1 MLAALWAEDL
11 QGVIGK
17 DQTLPWHL
25 PNDLKYFKEMTI
37 GKTIVMGRTTFEGMG
52 SRPLPNRQTIV
63 LTRNP
68 DYQAEGVTV
77 MHSVDDVLAYAK
89 TKEEP
94 TMIIGGAVVFQ
105 DFLPYYDLLY
115 RTVIEEN
122 FSGDTYFPSINWNE
136 WELRTW
142 KQGVTDEKN
151 KYAHRFE
158 TYRRKNKNSTSK

>member
-37 GKTIVMGRTTFEGMG
+37 GKTIIMGRTTFEGMG

-122 FSGDTYFPSINWNE
+122 FSGDTYFPSLEWQD
-136 WELRTW
+136 WELVSSIPG
-142 KQGVTDEKN
+142 GVDEKN
-151 KYAHRFE
+151 HYAHRFE
-158 TYRRKNKNSTSK
+158 TYRRKEL

>member
-37 GKTIVMGRTTFEGMG
+37 GKTIIMGRTTFEGMG

-115 RTVIEEN
+115 RTVIEEK
-122 FSGDTYFPSINWNE
+122 FSGDTYFPSINWIE

>member
-11 QGVIGK
+11 QGIIGK

-105 DFLPYYDLLY
+105 DFLPYYDLL
-115 RTVIEEN
+115 
-122 FSGDTYFPSINWNE
+122 
-136 WELRTW
+136 
-142 KQGVTDEKN
+142 
-151 KYAHRFE
+151 
-158 TYRRKNKNSTSK
+158 

>member
-77 MHSVDDVLAYAK
+77 MHSVDLGGGRVNK
-89 TKEEP
+89 KKKP

-115 RTVIEEN
+115 RTVIEEK
-122 FSGDTYFPSINWNE
+122 FSGDTYFPSLEWQD
-136 WELRTW
+136 WELVSSIP
-142 KQGVTDEKN
+142 GVTDEQN
-151 KYAHRFE
+151 VYSHRFE
-158 TYRRKNKNSTSK
+158 TYRRK

>member
-77 MHSVDDVLAYAK
+77 MHRVDDVLAYAK

-94 TMIIGGAVVFQ
+94 TMIIGGAVVYQ

-122 FSGDTYFPSINWNE
+122 FSGDTYFPSLEWQD
-136 WELRTW
+136 WELVSSIP
-142 KQGVTDEKN
+142 GVTDEQN
-151 KYAHRFE
+151 VYSHRFE
-158 TYRRKNKNSTSK
+158 TYRRK

>member
-37 GKTIVMGRTTFEGMG
+37 GKTIIMGRTTFEGMG

-115 RTVIEEN
+115 RTVIEEK
-122 FSGDTYFPSINWNE
+122 FSGDTYFPSLEWQD
-136 WELRTW
+136 WELVSSIPG
-142 KQGVTDEKN
+142 GVDEKN
-151 KYAHRFE
+151 HYAHRFE
-158 TYRRKNKNSTSK
+158 TYRRKEL

>member
-11 QGVIGK
+11 QGIIGK

>member
-1 MLAALWAEDL
+1 
-11 QGVIGK
+11 
-17 DQTLPWHL
+17 
-25 PNDLKYFKEMTI
+25 
-37 GKTIVMGRTTFEGMG
+37 
-52 SRPLPNRQTIV
+52 
-63 LTRNP
+63 
-68 DYQAEGVTV
+68 
-77 MHSVDDVLAYAK
+77 
-89 TKEEP
+89 
-94 TMIIGGAVVFQ
+94 MIIGGAVVYQ

-136 WELRTW
+136 WELRSW